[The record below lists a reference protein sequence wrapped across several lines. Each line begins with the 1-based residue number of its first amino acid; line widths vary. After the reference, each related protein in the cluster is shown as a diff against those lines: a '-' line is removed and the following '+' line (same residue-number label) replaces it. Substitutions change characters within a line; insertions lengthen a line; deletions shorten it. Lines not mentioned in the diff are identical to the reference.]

1 MCGVNNYATYTDAA
15 PVGSTYRSPT
25 QSPKPLVPVG
35 IPSAKPVTPPTPA
48 PVVQPVTPPTPAPV
62 VKPVTP
68 PTPAPVVQ
76 PVTVPIAQ
84 PVTVPVAQPV
94 TVPSKRP
101 FTPPVLYLTRRP
113 TRPRTPRAKEVQGF
127 NSLNKK

>member
-15 PVGSTYRSPT
+15 PVGSIYRSPT

-48 PVVQPVTPPTPAPV
+48 PA
-62 VKPVTP
+62 
-68 PTPAPVVQ
+68 VQ
-76 PVTVPIAQ
+76 PVTVPVAQ

-127 NSLNKK
+127 DSVNKK